1 MCHTLTHTDTHWH
14 RHTLT
19 QTHTLFSC
27 VCMCVV
33 CASVQSIFAPHLL
46 MTLKPTRGGGLQ
58 PGWGACV
65 SSTLAVRLMS
75 AATATIPLIEEGI
88 VDSTPRQTSYTA
100 GSGAHVVG
108 CRSREIGLWT
118 PHDDS
123 LVLKDVFVSAGVDWR
138 APSHISCTSASLLS
152 SDLFNPQTSILV
164 LVRLQSQ
171 LTFNVQ
177 FFGSE

>member
-1 MCHTLTHTDTHWH
+1 MLDKSLSFKIHLCGNVSHTHTHTQ
-14 RHTLT
+14 TLT
-19 QTHTLFSC
+19 QTHTRTHTLLSC

-46 MTLKPTRGGGLQ
+46 MTLKPTRGGKGLQ
-58 PGWGACV
+58 PGWGGCV

-100 GSGAHVVG
+100 GSVAHVVG
-108 CRSREIGLWT
+108 FRSREIGQWT

-123 LVLKDVFVSAGVDWR
+123 LVTVCSKRRLRVCRSRLKGSF
-138 APSHISCTSASLLS
+138 SHFLHIC
-152 SDLFNPQTSILV
+152 
-164 LVRLQSQ
+164 
-171 LTFNVQ
+171 Q
-177 FFGSE
+177 FIVI

>member
-1 MCHTLTHTDTHWH
+1 MLTRTVVLDESLSFKMHLCGNVSHTNTH

-19 QTHTLFSC
+19 QTHTLLSC

-46 MTLKPTRGGGLQ
+46 MTLKPTRGGAAAGL
-58 PGWGACV
+58 GGCV

-123 LVLKDVFVSAGVDWR
+123 LVLKDVFVSAGVD
-138 APSHISCTSASLLS
+138 
-152 SDLFNPQTSILV
+152 
-164 LVRLQSQ
+164 
-171 LTFNVQ
+171 
-177 FFGSE
+177 

>member
-1 MCHTLTHTDTHWH
+1 MHVRGL
-14 RHTLT
+14 
-19 QTHTLFSC
+19 C
-27 VCMCVV
+27 VRPIYFCPPPVNDIK
-33 CASVQSIFAPHLL
+33 ADP
-46 MTLKPTRGGGLQ
+46 GGGAAAGL
-58 PGWGACV
+58 GGCV

-123 LVLKDVFVSAGVDWR
+123 LVLKDVFVSAGVD
-138 APSHISCTSASLLS
+138 
-152 SDLFNPQTSILV
+152 
-164 LVRLQSQ
+164 
-171 LTFNVQ
+171 
-177 FFGSE
+177 